1 MTAATGALHITPS
14 EEAEKKENLELTP
27 QQAVYAGSESE
38 VEQLK
43 QEIRKKELEWKE
55 QEEEFEREKKRLRQE
70 IKTLSEENDALK
82 TTMKRKKTLI
92 EEQDDEKNHMDTLVR
107 RKTREIETL
116 KEDFESKEKEILN
129 QEEYI
134 EEKRGQIEMLP
145 FQLSVSKEKWDKDGK
160 ELLIQT
166 KNELKEIL
174 SENYTKEKN
183 EEFQFILNQ
192 ISRNKSEISDQMAG
206 TKSVILKK
214 LYDLQT
220 SRNYDSQDTN
230 NPTIVNIH
238 GNVESLGSIGGQN
251 NRNKNESI
259 KDQTKAKLE
268 DSSTKGSVRE
278 DGKTSN
284 SKRDIQAGRD
294 VYSNLRLNSLL
305 ISSSVIVI
313 AVLLYINRK

>member
-1 MTAATGALHITPS
+1 M
-14 EEAEKKENLELTP
+14 
-27 QQAVYAGSESE
+27 
-38 VEQLK
+38 EQLK
-43 QEIRKKELEWKE
+43 FDHENKLKELSKDSDSKGREVEALTRKIRQME
-55 QEEEFEREKKRLRQE
+55 DEKKQQEKESQKDLKKLRDE
-70 IKTLSEENDALK
+70 IKKLEDDKSSLSKDATEQIERGRREVQHLK
-82 TTMKRKKTLI
+82 NRLA
-92 EEQDDEKNHMDTLVR
+92 E
-107 RKTREIETL
+107 
-116 KEDFESKEKEILN
+116 KEKESTHQDEMIRSLHSTVSDQESAIKWLTN
-129 QEEYI
+129 QNADQEKYI
-134 EEKRGQIEMLP
+134 EEKRGQIEKLQ
-145 FQLSVSKEKWDKDGK
+145 FQLSVSKENWDKDGK

>member
-1 MTAATGALHITPS
+1 M
-14 EEAEKKENLELTP
+14 
-27 QQAVYAGSESE
+27 
-38 VEQLK
+38 EQLK
-43 QEIRKKELEWKE
+43 FDHENKLKELSKDSDSKGREVEALTRKIRQMEDEKKQQEKE
-55 QEEEFEREKKRLRQE
+55 SQKDLRKLRDEIKKLEEEKSSLSKDATEQIERGRREVQHLKNRLAE
-70 IKTLSEENDALK
+70 
-82 TTMKRKKTLI
+82 
-92 EEQDDEKNHMDTLVR
+92 
-107 RKTREIETL
+107 
-116 KEDFESKEKEILN
+116 KEKESTHQDEMIRSLHSTVSDQESAIKWLTN
-129 QEEYI
+129 QNADQEKYI
-134 EEKRGQIEMLP
+134 EEKRGQIEKLQ
-145 FQLSVSKEKWDKDGK
+145 FQLSVSKENWDKDGK

-278 DGKTSN
+278 DGESFNSN
-284 SKRDIQAGRD
+284 RDIQAGRD
-294 VYSNLRLNSLL
+294 VYSNLQLNSLL